1 MPKTISFIVINTI
14 LSYKYV
20 PIVELQISIL
30 YCVYDMNGI
39 YIQLPLSYVTNAQEE
54 CNTTA
59 QFSMHND
66 NVTIFAA
73 LYATATKRCD
83 L

>member
-1 MPKTISFIVINTI
+1 MPKTISYIVINTV

-20 PIVELQISIL
+20 LIVVLQISVL

-54 CNTTA
+54 CNCTILNA
-59 QFSMHND
+59 Q
-66 NVTIFAA
+66 
-73 LYATATKRCD
+73 
-83 L
+83 